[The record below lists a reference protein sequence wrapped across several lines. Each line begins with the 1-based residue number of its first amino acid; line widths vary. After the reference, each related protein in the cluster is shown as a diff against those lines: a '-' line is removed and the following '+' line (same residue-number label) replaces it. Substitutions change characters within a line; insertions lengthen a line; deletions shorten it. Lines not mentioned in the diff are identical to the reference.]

1 MLEGMRI
8 EHFTLRLK
16 RPAGV
21 LAVELE
27 RALLH
32 EGAQPLRWAV
42 TAVEGDELII
52 EGARLSACSPS
63 ST

>member
-1 MLEGMRI
+1 MHI
-8 EHFTLRLK
+8 EHFTLRLA

-21 LAVELE
+21 LLVELE

-32 EGAQPLRWAV
+32 DGARPLRWAV
-42 TAVEGDELII
+42 TGVEGDMLVI
-52 EGARLSACSPS
+52 EGARAAACSPS